1 MKKLKFNEGIAMEE
15 ESKENK
21 EVEQSDAVDTTQYDK
36 LLDEFTESRKAL
48 KKMIDDVEECKRDV
62 LKSVVDSNDYRNKYA
77 REERLKTLSSFFD
90 TEIKVRQEYGKSILA
105 EIDIRRK
112 LDRSDKSE
120 TEVDVR
126 EIAKQLML
134 LNKKAE

>member
-1 MKKLKFNEGIAMEE
+1 MEQENNE
-15 ESKENK
+15 NQ
-21 EVEQSDAVDTTQYDK
+21 EVQPEKPVDTTQYDK
-36 LLDEFTESRKAL
+36 LLEEFTESRKAL

-112 LDRSDKSE
+112 LDKSDRGDL
-120 TEVDVR
+120 EVDVR
-126 EIAKQLML
+126 EVAKQLMQ
-134 LNKKAE
+134 LNKKVD